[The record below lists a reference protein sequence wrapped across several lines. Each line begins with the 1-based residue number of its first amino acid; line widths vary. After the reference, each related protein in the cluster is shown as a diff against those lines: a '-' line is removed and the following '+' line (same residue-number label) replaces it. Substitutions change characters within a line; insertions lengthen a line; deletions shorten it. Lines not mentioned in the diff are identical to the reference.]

1 MRAAASACHSAGRN
15 TSATSTPSAPWQ
27 NSERRPHRP
36 SARTAGGYGVFDAAA
51 LQRLCFVRAALEA
64 GIGLDLLTR
73 LCRALDTADG
83 DEASAHL
90 ADLCHLVE
98 RRRQALTNLETQLT
112 ELAHSTSEIS
122 A

>member
-1 MRAAASACHSAGRN
+1 MNAYTVSRLADDAGVSVHVVRDYMV
-15 TSATSTPSAPWQ
+15 
-27 NSERRPHRP
+27 RGLLRPV
-36 SARTAGGYGVFDAAA
+36 ARTAGGYGVFDAAA

-73 LCRALDTADG
+73 LCRALDAADG
-83 DEASAHL
+83 DEASARL
-90 ADLCHLVE
+90 ADLCQQVE
-98 RRRQALTNLETQLT
+98 RRRQALAKLDAQLT

>member
-1 MRAAASACHSAGRN
+1 MNAYTVSRLAHEAGVSVHVVRDYKV
-15 TSATSTPSAPWQ
+15 
-27 NSERRPHRP
+27 RGLLRPV
-36 SARTAGGYGVFDAAA
+36 ARTAGGSGVFDAAA

>member
-1 MRAAASACHSAGRN
+1 MNAYTVSRLAHEAGVSVHVVRDYKV
-15 TSATSTPSAPWQ
+15 
-27 NSERRPHRP
+27 RGLLRPV
-36 SARTAGGYGVFDAAA
+36 ARTAGGYGVFDAAA

-83 DEASAHL
+83 DEASARL
-90 ADLCHLVE
+90 AVLCQLIE
-98 RRRQALTNLETQLT
+98 CRRQALAKLDAPLT
-112 ELAHSTSEIS
+112 ELTHSTSEIS